1 VYILAVLKYERA
13 RFLSPFQRLFL
24 FYFLIATRWAAP
36 LSSHA
41 ITNNDLALIFPTDK
55 TNGASCLNS

>member
-1 VYILAVLKYERA
+1 MSEHDFYLHSKD
-13 RFLSPFQRLFL
+13 FFL